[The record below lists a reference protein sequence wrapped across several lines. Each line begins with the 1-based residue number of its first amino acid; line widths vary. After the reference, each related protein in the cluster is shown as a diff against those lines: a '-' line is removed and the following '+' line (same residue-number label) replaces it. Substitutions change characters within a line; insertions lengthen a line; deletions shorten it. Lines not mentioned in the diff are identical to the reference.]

1 MILLPPTIPALA
13 ADFACSRP
21 DYRVSFQK
29 GQPGGPFH
37 SHLIRFQNN
46 TSTQPEWAVASKE
59 KSGKNDQI
67 GNDNISRRLAETGVA
82 CAVVMDGNIW
92 CRVFHAGSS
101 PTLPYVV
108 VLTAPPDKGLIACAL
123 QECLHHHPE
132 QSLPL
137 LFCWREA

>member
-1 MILLPPTIPALA
+1 MILLPPTIPASA
-13 ADFACSRP
+13 TDFACSRP

-29 GQPGGPFH
+29 GQPGCSFH

-46 TSTQPEWAVASKE
+46 TSTQPGWAVASKE

-67 GNDNISRRLAETGVA
+67 GNDNISRRLAKTGMA
-82 CAVVMDGNIW
+82 CAVIRDGNIR
-92 CRVFHAGSS
+92 CGVFHAGSS

-108 VLTAPPDKGLIACAL
+108 VLAGILDKGQTACAL
-123 QECLHHHPE
+123 QECLHYHPE